1 MILPHVSER
10 GYPVTW
16 ETVTAIISVITV
28 GIAVG
33 RIIYGLSQTLTR
45 LNCAVENLNT
55 TISAFVSD
63 NESEHEE
70 LYGGIE
76 ELRESISDIKAELTL
91 RETEKN

>member
-1 MILPHVSER
+1 M
-10 GYPVTW
+10 TW

-45 LNCAVENLNT
+45 LNCAVENLNAT
-55 TISAFVSD
+55 LNAFTGD
-63 NESEHEE
+63 NEREHEE

-76 ELRESISDIKAELTL
+76 ELRENVSRIEERISGE
-91 RETEKN
+91 

>member
-1 MILPHVSER
+1 M
-10 GYPVTW
+10 TW

-45 LNCAVENLNT
+45 LNCAVENLNDT
-55 TISAFVSD
+55 LNAFAGD
-63 NESEHEE
+63 NEREHEE

-76 ELRESISDIKAELTL
+76 ELRENVSRIEERISGE
-91 RETEKN
+91 